1 MNKIVTVNRD
11 NIRDIMNVITPYVWL
26 YAQRWIFFIKLKVY
40 IISAKYR
47 NFLGF
52 TYPPIFLSYLSAKW
66 LLPIFPRK
74 LWPIKARMPFFL
86 LVLSSLREAILSL
99 GRWWAEGW
107 WECQSSEW
115 LASTWIENMA
125 KLEIF
130 YISGYGN
137 SEILEVV
144 IGPSESLSNLRQ
156 LQCIASLGKL
166 VGSPWC
172 QFSTE

>member
-1 MNKIVTVNRD
+1 
-11 NIRDIMNVITPYVWL
+11 
-26 YAQRWIFFIKLKVY
+26 
-40 IISAKYR
+40 
-47 NFLGF
+47 
-52 TYPPIFLSYLSAKW
+52 
-66 LLPIFPRK
+66 
-74 LWPIKARMPFFL
+74 
-86 LVLSSLREAILSL
+86 
-99 GRWWAEGW
+99 
-107 WECQSSEW
+107 
-115 LASTWIENMA
+115 MA